1 MTGRLWKNQD
11 MPDTYSYPAQIERD
25 EDGRFVARFP
35 DFGWGAT
42 DGGSEREALA
52 EARDLL
58 RELITTTIRDGDAL
72 PTPSIAGEG
81 CHLVDPPVQI
91 ALKAALYEAFNESG
105 ISKRGFARDLGV
117 AESEVRRMLNP
128 HHSTKAAAID
138 RALHRLGKRTAVTFD
153 ESGRETATSN
163 AKPRSRTHSG
173 MLTFQTPP
181 GRAGTD
187 QLYGIQ
193 ESINSHIERMFFLRA
208 KRSIL
213 EHGVGRTTS
222 TAGGIDS
229 NVQFHAQQRDCDAA
243 MTFHAGKA
251 VELSMQLV
259 YAHGTDRIMGRE
271 YPGVPEGT
279 IDKDIRKGH
288 DLTRL
293 YHRILAAMEDRDMK
307 NAFEDVYQKA
317 LNRGVNGV
325 YIDGELAWLE
335 FVTKE
340 DVPFREEVI
349 QFFGDGMEMT
359 ADHAEDGGALF
370 SGTQATDFA
379 KMPLNTFAQFL
390 AKADSAYYEG
400 DIPDKAGS
408 TSRKNMRWADY
419 SARDHEYGRVYVVAG
434 MTFFARLV
442 KEIVGLA
449 HQQWIWHEEFAV
461 RWWQRRK
468 YNIQRL
474 LDIHVAQNF
483 REEIEFPDM
492 ISAEEAWTSF
502 RTQFTD
508 PVTEVQRGYE
518 HLRGKREM
526 SSKK

>member
-1 MTGRLWKNQD
+1 
-11 MPDTYSYPAQIERD
+11 MPDMYSYPAQMERD
-25 EDGRFVARFP
+25 EDGRFVVKFP

-42 DGGSEREALA
+42 DGASEHEALA

-91 ALKAALYEAFNESG
+91 ALKAALYDAFCESG
-105 ISKRGFARDLGV
+105 ISQRGFARDLGV

-128 HHSTKAAAID
+128 QHSTKAATID
-138 RALHRLGKRTAVTFD
+138 RALRRLGKRTTVTID
-153 ESGRETATSN
+153 EAGRQTARSKAK
-163 AKPRSRTHSG
+163 AKPRSREGSG
-173 MLTFQTPP
+173 MLTFQTPL

-193 ESINSHIERMFFLRA
+193 ESINSHIERMFHLRA

-229 NVQFHAQQRDCDAA
+229 KVQFHAQQRDCEAA
-243 MTFHAGKA
+243 ITFHAGKA

-271 YPGVPEGT
+271 YPGVPEGA
-279 IDKDIRKGH
+279 IDKDIKKGH
-288 DLTRL
+288 DLQRL
-293 YHRILAAMEDRDMK
+293 YHRILAAMDDRDMK

-325 YIDGELAWLE
+325 YIDGDLAWCE
-335 FVTKE
+335 FVTEE
-340 DVPFREEVI
+340 DMPFREKAI
-349 QFFGDGMEMT
+349 RFIGDGMEIT
-359 ADHAEDGGALF
+359 TDHTEDGEVLF
-370 SGTQATDFA
+370 SGAQATDFA
-379 KMPLNTFAQFL
+379 KMPLETFVQFL

-434 MTFFARLV
+434 MAFFSRLV
-442 KEIVGLA
+442 KEMVGLA
-449 HQQWIWHEEFAV
+449 HQQWIWHEDFAV
-461 RWWQRRK
+461 RWWQRKK

-492 ISAEEAWTSF
+492 ISAEEACTSI
-502 RTQFTD
+502 RARFTD